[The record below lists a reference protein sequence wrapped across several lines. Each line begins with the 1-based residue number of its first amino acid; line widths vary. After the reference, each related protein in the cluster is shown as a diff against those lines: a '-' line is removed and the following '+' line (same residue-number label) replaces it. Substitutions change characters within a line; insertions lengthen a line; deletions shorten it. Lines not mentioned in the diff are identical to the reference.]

1 MKKKENIIINNNIN
15 SNFLGKK
22 KYLKNKKKFNN
33 LFNKKNKE
41 INFKKN
47 NYHVLSKNFKFDL
60 KFNNLGKFKKFK
72 NVAIFGM
79 GGSILGTESI
89 YRLLKHK
96 INKNFLFFDNLDHSK
111 IKIFKKKTEYK
122 KTLFIFVSKSG
133 NTIETL
139 TNINL
144 IFNSKINSKNAIII
158 TEKKNSSL
166 NKIAKKLN
174 LFLVNHKDYVGGRY
188 SVLSEVG
195 MLPAYLMGLNIN
207 KFRKHLPKIFSS
219 KSKLFFENSTLK
231 MTHIYLKQKINNI
244 ILFNYCP
251 ELNHFLL
258 WFQQLL
264 AESLGKRGKGLL
276 PVISTAPKDYHSL
289 LQLYLDGPK
298 DKLFYIF
305 SLFSGTNQNILNKV
319 VHAQKESFIKV
330 LKKKNIPFREF
341 KIKKL
346 NEETLGEMFSYFIL
360 ETAIIGNLL
369 NINPF
374 DQPAVE
380 ELKRLTKKFLA

>member
-1 MKKKENIIINNNIN
+1 
-15 SNFLGKK
+15 
-22 KYLKNKKKFNN
+22 
-33 LFNKKNKE
+33 
-41 INFKKN
+41 
-47 NYHVLSKNFKFDL
+47 
-60 KFNNLGKFKKFK
+60 
-72 NVAIFGM
+72 
-79 GGSILGTESI
+79 
-89 YRLLKHK
+89 
-96 INKNFLFFDNLDHSK
+96 
-111 IKIFKKKTEYK
+111 
-122 KTLFIFVSKSG
+122 
-133 NTIETL
+133 
-139 TNINL
+139 
-144 IFNSKINSKNAIII
+144 
-158 TEKKNSSL
+158 
-166 NKIAKKLN
+166 
-174 LFLVNHKDYVGGRY
+174 
-188 SVLSEVG
+188 
-195 MLPAYLMGLNIN
+195 
-207 KFRKHLPKIFSS
+207 
-219 KSKLFFENSTLK
+219 

>member
-1 MKKKENIIINNNIN
+1 M
-15 SNFLGKK
+15 
-22 KYLKNKKKFNN
+22 
-33 LFNKKNKE
+33 
-41 INFKKN
+41 
-47 NYHVLSKNFKFDL
+47 
-60 KFNNLGKFKKFK
+60 
-72 NVAIFGM
+72 
-79 GGSILGTESI
+79 
-89 YRLLKHK
+89 
-96 INKNFLFFDNLDHSK
+96 
-111 IKIFKKKTEYK
+111 
-122 KTLFIFVSKSG
+122 
-133 NTIETL
+133 
-139 TNINL
+139 
-144 IFNSKINSKNAIII
+144 
-158 TEKKNSSL
+158 
-166 NKIAKKLN
+166 
-174 LFLVNHKDYVGGRY
+174 GGRY

-219 KSKLFFENSTLK
+219 KSKLFFEDSTLK